1 MPLPF
6 QSLAQRRVTKK
17 CIAFSPK
24 RRIHPNCWFAM
35 NFGALMGSLHLVV
48 WEAQIKRFLAYFFQI
63 FSILANPGKMMH
75 LLQKRLPL
83 PHCLPYLIDA
93 FGSTG
98 NLTVGIHSVS
108 QKLQVFKAWNTSI
121 KRIVF
126 QDKAIPKDD
135 SNWVKLDKF
144 NKYLILLLFALKKPA
159 CFRDF
164 PHQTWEISAKQT
176 KEVSDDYPW
185 MTIRGANFM
194 WCYRSLIDTTKHQ
207 LFGCSM
213 AVKVQ
218 LSRRKCIPLRA
229 IWNRNFLRQ
238 NDLSY
243 DSKLET
249 QDSWKKNV
257 IFVSTQ

>member
-1 MPLPF
+1 MKFHVSYQKCSLWNNVAQQWPMDRILLFIWGIRSTNCPGWRHSTSTNLLF
-6 QSLAQRRVTKK
+6 CPGQSETPNRDYQQKWWKTISKLYYLYICRWLSMICALQSL
-17 CIAFSPK
+17 FYYW
-24 RRIHPNCWFAM
+24 RIE
-35 NFGALMGSLHLVV
+35 GSISQVV
-48 WEAQIKRFLAYFFQI
+48 KTR
-63 FSILANPGKMMH
+63 
-75 LLQKRLPL
+75 RLPL
-83 PHCLPYLIDA
+83 PHCLPCLIDA

-164 PHQTWEISAKQT
+164 PHQTWEISAKEQT

-194 WCYRSLIDTTKHQ
+194 WCYQVLDRYNKTSVVRMLY
-207 LFGCSM
+207 GCQG
-213 AVKVQ
+213 AA
-218 LSRRKCIPLRA
+218 LS
-229 IWNRNFLRQ
+229 
-238 NDLSY
+238 
-243 DSKLET
+243 
-249 QDSWKKNV
+249 
-257 IFVSTQ
+257 